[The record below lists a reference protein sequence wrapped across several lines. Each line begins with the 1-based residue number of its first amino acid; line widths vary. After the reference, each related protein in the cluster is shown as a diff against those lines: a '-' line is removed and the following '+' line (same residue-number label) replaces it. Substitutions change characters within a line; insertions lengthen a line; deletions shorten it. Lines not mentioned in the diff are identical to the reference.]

1 MNVLIIEDEIPAAE
15 KLERYLARFDTS
27 IKVLDILKSV
37 ESSVNW
43 FNSHKEHAD
52 LVFMDI
58 QLLDGKSFEIF
69 NRTEINSPVIFT
81 TAYDEF
87 ALEAFKVNSIAYL
100 LKPYAYEDL
109 KQALE
114 KVEILK
120 KSLGDSQKKETFISD
135 LLKTLNQPEKS
146 YKSRFMVKIGDH
158 IKTVPTDRIKL
169 FFAEGRN
176 AYIVTDEGRKLIIDF
191 NLEQLEDLLN
201 PHTFLRVNRSF
212 ILNINCIK
220 DVIVYSNSRLK
231 VLPDQDIEREIIISR
246 EKVPVFKKWI
256 DDAPD

>member
-15 KLERYLARFDTS
+15 KLERYLTRFDTT
-27 IKVLDILKSV
+27 IKVLDTLKSV

-43 FNSHKEHAD
+43 FNSSKEPAD
-52 LVFMDI
+52 LIFMDI

-69 NRTEINSPVIFT
+69 KRTEIRSPVIFT

-87 ALEAFKVNSIAYL
+87 ALEAFKVNSVAYL
-100 LKPYAYEDL
+100 LKPYSYDDL
-109 KQALE
+109 KQAME
-114 KVEILK
+114 KVNTLK
-120 KSLGDSQKKETFISD
+120 NSLGESQQKETFVSD
-135 LLKTLNQPEKS
+135 LLKTFSQSEKS
-146 YKSRFMVKIGDH
+146 YKTRFMVKIGDH
-158 IKTVPTDRIKL
+158 IKTIPTDRIKL

-176 AYIVTDEGRKLIIDF
+176 AYIVTDEGKKLIIDF
-191 NLEQLEDLLN
+191 NLEKLEELLD

-231 VLPDQDIEREIIISR
+231 VLPDQEIDREIIISR
-246 EKVPVFKKWI
+246 EKVPVFKKWM